1 MPIDP
6 KDAADQFDNSEQRDG
21 GQAQDVAAGAL
32 ARDLDSSEDSE
43 HGGNANPAAIIPDDM
58 PDLVDRMDQ
67 MVSSG
72 IIDMGAFAGEPLHD
86 DNDPTDDEAS
96 DE

>member
-1 MPIDP
+1 MPTDP
-6 KDAADQFDNSEQRDG
+6 KYAADQFDNSEQRDD

-32 ARDLDSSEDSE
+32 GEDADFSEDSE
-43 HGGNANPAAIIPDDM
+43 HGGHANPAAIIPDDM

-72 IIDMGAFAGEPLHD
+72 VIDMGAFAGEPLHD
-86 DNDPTDDEAS
+86 DNDLADDENG